1 MQAAPRQRLV
11 KNNMA
16 GYSKNIA
23 VIKALRGGFST
34 FGANLSGLVKAEKY
48 GSCLRAEISLINFAP
63 LSAGRYVTA
72 ITDGTVCALFE
83 GSGGEVLTEADT
95 SRGFAAAI
103 CFVNGTVTP
112 VAAAVCGDM
121 AWAVPLAVREAER
134 QEKSKPSSYED
145 EAIAEENYYEFDAQN
160 ATDLKKGGTYAA
172 DIAGIHAETI
182 SKDPAE
188 DIAGT
193 SAEGRHEKNSAAAD
207 GEGGHGDE
215 GDGDVCE
222 RAPQPRRHG
231 GGADEADIGVC
242 EEQEA
247 ARPLRAAA
255 NGQKPVDTGG
265 DMPRPSLQ
273 NKDADTHFYSRM
285 KGEIDGIF
293 SRYPREHALEKTVLH
308 SRWARITY
316 GSGHYVFG
324 VIEEDGVP
332 AYICYGVPAPQ
343 GRCPQSLKGA
353 AGFIPDGAGS
363 GYWVMYQSAKTGSLV
378 KV

>member
-11 KNNMA
+11 KNMA

-63 LSAGRYVTA
+63 LSAGRYVTS
-72 ITDGTVCALFE
+72 ITDGSVCVLFE
-83 GSGGEVLTEADT
+83 GEGGEVLTEADT
-95 SRGFAAAI
+95 SRGFAAVI

-160 ATDLKKGGTYAA
+160 AADIKKDGTYAA
-172 DIAGIHAETI
+172 DIA
-182 SKDPAE
+182 KDSPEGA
-188 DIAGT
+188 DD
-193 SAEGRHEKNSAAAD
+193 SAPAAAERD
-207 GEGGHGDE
+207 AESGHGDE
-215 GDGDVCE
+215 GNGDVRG
-222 RAPQPRRHG
+222 RAPQPQRNG
-231 GGADEADIGVC
+231 GRADEVDIGVC

-247 ARPLRAAA
+247 SGPLRAAA
-255 NGQKPVDTGG
+255 SGKKSVDTGG
-265 DMPRPSLQ
+265 DMPYLLH
-273 NKDADTHFYSRM
+273 NNGADGDFYVKM

-293 SRYPREHALEKTVLH
+293 SRYPREQSLEKTVSH

-316 GSGHYVFG
+316 GARHYVFG
-324 VIEEDGVP
+324 VIEEDGAP

-343 GRCPQSLKGA
+343 GSCPESLKGA
-353 AGFIPDGAGS
+353 AGFIPAGGGD

>member
-23 VIKALRGGFST
+23 VIKALRSGFST

-160 ATDLKKGGTYAA
+160 AAGLKKGGTYAA
-172 DIAGIHAETI
+172 DIAETPAETI
-182 SKDPAE
+182 SKDPAA

-193 SAEGRHEKNSAAAD
+193 TAEGRHEKNSAAAD

-231 GGADEADIGVC
+231 GGADEADIGVR
-242 EEQEA
+242 EEQE

-255 NGQKPVDTGG
+255 DGQKEVDSGD
-265 DMPRPSLQ
+265 DMPGLLHNNGS
-273 NKDADTHFYSRM
+273 DSDFYIRM

-293 SRYPREHALEKTVLH
+293 CRYPREHALEKTVLH

-343 GRCPQSLKGA
+343 GRCPQSLKGV
-353 AGFIPDGAGS
+353 AGFIPAGAGS